1 MLIIKKCSSLINV
14 TFTVSFITQISL
26 NTAFSK
32 QFFAIWMWIKVVTKS
47 PSSAS
52 STHREGP
59 FDECLLVT
67 AKRKNWYFTAS
78 SLYLLQLSLTDRKR
92 HLHVITLQ
100 SCHEQ
105 WQTPPCNSQ
114 KGHRKTNM
122 VDGNK
127 TPVLVQP
134 PSRLA
139 HEKDLEFLEKGD
151 AYISRNPPLLKNGCV
166 PPTPTALFQ
175 LSLNFPSFSRKFGD
189 NS

>member
-1 MLIIKKCSSLINV
+1 MLTIKKCSSLINV
-14 TFTVSFITQISL
+14 TFTVSFIKQISL
-26 NTAFSK
+26 NTVFRE

-52 STHREGP
+52 STHRVGS

-92 HLHVITLQ
+92 HLHVITPQ

-122 VDGNK
+122 ADGNK
-127 TPVLVQP
+127 APVLVQLP
-134 PSRLA
+134 RALPSRLA
-139 HEKDLEFLEKGD
+139 IMDMKR
-151 AYISRNPPLLKNGCV
+151 I
-166 PPTPTALFQ
+166 
-175 LSLNFPSFSRKFGD
+175 LSS
-189 NS
+189 